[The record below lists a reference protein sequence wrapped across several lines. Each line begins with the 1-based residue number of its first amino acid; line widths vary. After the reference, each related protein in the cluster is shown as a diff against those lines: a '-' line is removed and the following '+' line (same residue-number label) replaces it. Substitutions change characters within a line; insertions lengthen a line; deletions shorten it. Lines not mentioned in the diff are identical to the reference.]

1 MTKSIA
7 ERRRDIIVA
16 GHRGQRDRVLAALDD
31 EMPEIRVVAVG
42 AAARCE
48 ALTAHLLSRALDDPA
63 VAVRL
68 RAIEVVA
75 RVPGTEPP
83 TLTPTLDDENAM
95 VVERAAWASGERQ
108 PPEPGIIGRLASLAT
123 GHEHKL
129 VRESAVAALGAIGDP
144 AGLEA
149 ILSATTDVATIRRRA
164 VLALAPFDGPE
175 VTDALETALRD
186 RDWQTRQA
194 AADVLGVDDI
204 VP

>member
-1 MTKSIA
+1 VTKSTA

-16 GHRGQRDRVLAALDD
+16 GHRGQSDRVLAALDD
-31 EMPEIRVVAVG
+31 EAPEVRVAAVG
-42 AAARCE
+42 AAARCG
-48 ALTAHLLSRALDDPA
+48 ALTADRLARALDDPA

-68 RAIEVVA
+68 RAIEVVSG
-75 RVPGTEPP
+75 VPGTEPP
-83 TLTPTLDDENAM
+83 ALAPTLDDDDAM

-108 PPEPGIIGRLASLAT
+108 PPEPTIVGRLSALVT
-123 GHEHKL
+123 GHAHKL
-129 VRESAVAALGAIGDP
+129 VRESAVAALGAIGDEE
-144 AGLEA
+144 GLAA
-149 ILSATTDVATIRRRA
+149 ILAAATDVATIRRRA

-175 VTDALETALRD
+175 VTAALETALGD